1 MKYLLEEIKK
11 ERIKYILDIYNYG
24 EYRRGLANKEIDIHL
39 RVRAIGTKYAKYST
53 KQLRNKFSKI
63 AGVNTGALVTCPIC
77 QKPISLMY
85 RSDVERF
92 ADQMFQDI
100 PTYWD

>member
-1 MKYLLEEIKK
+1 VKYLSGEIKR
-11 ERIKYILDIYNYG
+11 EHIRHILDIYNYG
-24 EYRRGLANKEIDIHL
+24 EYRRGLTNKEIDAHL

-63 AGVNTGALVTCPIC
+63 AGVNTGAFVTCPIC

-92 ADQMFQDI
+92 VDQMFYGI
-100 PTYWD
+100 PTFWD